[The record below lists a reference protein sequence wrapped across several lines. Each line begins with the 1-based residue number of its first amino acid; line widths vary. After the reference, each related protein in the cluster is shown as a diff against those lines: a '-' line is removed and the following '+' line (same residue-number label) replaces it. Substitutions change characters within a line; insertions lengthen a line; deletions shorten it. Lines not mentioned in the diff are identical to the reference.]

1 MKFSS
6 ELLARDDAF
15 DNRLHVLVQQRLAA
29 GDRDDRRAAFVD
41 RLQAVLD
48 RQAAIEDIV
57 LVIDLAAAG
66 AGQIAAEQ
74 RLQHQH
80 QRIALDAFQTLADD
94 VAAHPGLLYQGN
106 AHRDLSFQTDNLVAT
121 QGRGKNRR
129 HQWRA

>member
-1 MKFSS
+1 MPRTKM
-6 ELLARDDAF
+6 LLTM
-15 DNRLHVLVQQRLAA
+15 QRLLRRRYRHRLLKKPSY
-29 GDRDDRRAAFVD
+29 RDWA
-41 RLQAVLD
+41 LHSH
-48 RQAAIEDIV
+48 
-57 LVIDLAAAG
+57 
-66 AGQIAAEQ
+66 Q